1 MWPVF
6 QALLGI
12 ICTVARSRLSL
23 QLEAVALRHQL
34 SIYERSVKRPRI
46 WPGDGIL

>member
-12 ICTVARSRLSL
+12 ICTVARSRLSP
-23 QLEAVALRHQL
+23 QFEFVALRYQL
-34 SIYERSVKRPRI
+34 SVGQR
-46 WPGDGIL
+46 

>member
-6 QALLGI
+6 QALFAV

-23 QLEAVALRHQL
+23 QLEVVALRHQV
-34 SIYERSVKRPRI
+34 SVYQRSVKRPRI
-46 WPGDGIL
+46 RLGDRIL